1 MRGVWITQDAAHMA
15 QAVGIYGSPRCPRV
29 INDKMFPIRV
39 YYNYLPLHFIPERR
53 ESGVS
58 YMCTHTHTH
67 THTRINT
74 HIQTHTQTQMAADSS
89 RTGSNPDWLAER
101 KRALESRRERQKMR
115 GERG

>member
-67 THTRINT
+67 TPTPTHSLLLSSFTPIHTQS
-74 HIQTHTQTQMAADSS
+74 HSHTHTHTHTHTHPSE
-89 RTGSNPDWLAER
+89 L
-101 KRALESRRERQKMR
+101 L
-115 GERG
+115 